1 MDLFYTRVSTTGQ
14 NDERQFDGEK
24 IDPNNLYQ
32 DKISGAK
39 KERPQLTELLKAVR
53 GGDTVHVW
61 SIDRAARNLQ
71 HLLELIEKINSKGAA
86 IHFRKEGLIFN
97 GSDNPMQKM
106 QLQIMGSVAE
116 FQRSLINEAAAEG
129 RAVAKT
135 KGVKFGRPRAL
146 SKSDLKKVA
155 AMKADGKSVAAIA
168 ADMDVS
174 RPLIYRA
181 LKSLESQ

>member
-1 MDLFYTRVSTTGQ
+1 MDLYYTRVSTSGQ
-14 NDERQFDGEK
+14 SDDRQFDGLK

-53 GGDTVHVW
+53 SGDTVHVW

-71 HLLELIEKINSKGAA
+71 HLLELIETVNGKVAA
-86 IHFRKEGLIFN
+86 IQFHKEGLIFN

-129 RAVAKT
+129 RAVAKA
-135 KGVKFGRPRAL
+135 KGTKFGRPSAL
-146 SKSDLKKVA
+146 SKADLQVI
-155 AMKADGKSVAAIA
+155 ADERAKGKSVAAIA
-168 ADMDVS
+168 ADLDVS
-174 RPLIYRA
+174 RPVIYRA
-181 LKSLESQ
+181 LRSFTSQ

>member
-1 MDLFYTRVSTTGQ
+1 MDLYYTRVSTTGQ
-14 NDERQFDGEK
+14 NDDRQFDGIE

-53 GGDTVHVW
+53 PGDTIHVW

-71 HLLELIEKINSKGAA
+71 HLLELIETINSKEAA
-86 IHFRKEGLIFN
+86 IHFHKEGMVFN
-97 GSDNPMQKM
+97 GGDNPMQKM

-129 RAVAKT
+129 RAIAKT
-135 KGVKFGRPRAL
+135 KGVKFGRRAAL
-146 SKSDLKKVA
+146 SKADLIKVVAQKA
-155 AMKADGKSVAAIA
+155 AGKSVAAIA
-168 ADMDVS
+168 SDFDVS
-174 RPLIYRA
+174 RPVIYNA
-181 LKSLESQ
+181 LRSATPK